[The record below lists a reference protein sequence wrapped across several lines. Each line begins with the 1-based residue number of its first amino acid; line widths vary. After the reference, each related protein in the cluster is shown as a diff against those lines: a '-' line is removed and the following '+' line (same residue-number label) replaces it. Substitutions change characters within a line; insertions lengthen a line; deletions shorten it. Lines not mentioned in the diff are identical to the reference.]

1 MENRDTENQH
11 KASFATSQPRYL
23 QKGLTKREYFAG
35 QALQGL
41 TVQAIPGGYNSN
53 SPHNNSYIARHAV
66 AMADALLEELER

>member
-1 MENRDTENQH
+1 MENINGQLPTNPCKENED
-11 KASFATSQPRYL
+11 FF
-23 QKGLTKREYFAG
+23 GLTKREYFAG